1 MRTKSWWREVAA
13 VLTLACATGC
23 ASTQEKVT
31 VYTPGGAVADESL
44 RKDDRILSEL
54 RRVFETTVI
63 GGEGIFDHKNEGL
76 ARQSALSLAQA
87 DLAQKVQSE
96 VRGNTMVMNNQDVRS
111 VVETSVNA
119 VIRNYD
125 IDSAG
130 FEPNSTRYR
139 VRISIKGEQ
148 LVKEIERRRVSRF

>member
-1 MRTKSWWREVAA
+1 MEMRRWSNGIAA
-13 VLTLACATGC
+13 VLMLIVCAGCAT
-23 ASTQEKVT
+23 THEKTT
-31 VYTPGGAVADESL
+31 VYTPGGAVTDVTV
-44 RKDDRILSEL
+44 RNGDRVLSEL
-54 RRVFETTVI
+54 RKIFETTVI
-63 GGEGIFDHKNEGL
+63 TGEGIFEHKNEGL

-111 VVETSVNA
+111 VVETSVSA

-148 LVKEIERRRVSRF
+148 LVKEVERRRVARF

>member
-1 MRTKSWWREVAA
+1 MEMRRWNGVAA
-13 VLTLACATGC
+13 MVVLLVCTGC
-23 ASTQEKVT
+23 ATTQEKTT
-31 VYTPGGAVADESL
+31 VYTPGGSVADETVRSG
-44 RKDDRILSEL
+44 DRVLSEI
-54 RRVFETTVI
+54 RKIFETTVI
-63 GGEGIFDHKNEGL
+63 VGEGIFDHKNEGL

-148 LVKEIERRRVSRF
+148 LVKEVERRRVARF

>member
-1 MRTKSWWREVAA
+1 MHLKTFAPAVAC
-13 VLTLACATGC
+13 VGLLAGGCAT
-23 ASTQEKVT
+23 TQERVT
-31 VYTPGGAVADESL
+31 VYTPGGEVSDVTT
-44 RKDDRILSEL
+44 RQGDRVISEL
-54 RRVFETTVI
+54 HRIFATTVI
-63 GGEGIFDHKNEGL
+63 SGEGLFDHTNEGL

-96 VRGNTMVMNNQDVRS
+96 VRGNTVVMNNEDVRS

-125 IDSAG
+125 VDSAG
-130 FEPNSTRYR
+130 YDPRSTRYR

-148 LVKEIERRRVSRF
+148 LVKEIERQRASRF